1 MGGSS
6 NREYFQS
13 QRSTSGPSSGRGGGS
28 GSGSD
33 HSCDI
38 ASTGTLR
45 SPPPAVVSG
54 LSIGMELA
62 IGVLKVA
69 GVDVLQANH
78 PALGPA
84 GSVDS
89 PDEQALLECLSRGY
103 RYKAVVARVQGA
115 VVAVQIGPA

>member
-1 MGGSS
+1 
-6 NREYFQS
+6 
-13 QRSTSGPSSGRGGGS
+13 
-28 GSGSD
+28 
-33 HSCDI
+33 
-38 ASTGTLR
+38 
-45 SPPPAVVSG
+45 
-54 LSIGMELA
+54 MELA